1 MHKQVVCGTYLDY
14 TRSGKNPFMILEL
27 QGTSRL
33 KMATGNMTQQREH
46 RCSTTR
52 KLLSMKSNVNWQGSK
67 RNGMEAVNQV
77 FGANEVEILQ
87 KSL

>member
-1 MHKQVVCGTYLDY
+1 
-14 TRSGKNPFMILEL
+14 
-27 QGTSRL
+27 
-33 KMATGNMTQQREH
+33 MATGNMTQQREH